1 MPPVAKERGEQPAW
15 LGAQR
20 GTRVRRRGSGYGEGR
35 RSNGPAGLAPRGEQG
50 SAVQQPLRST
60 GQQRNARHLAL
71 VPLAAFGAEQRGA
84 DHLGP
89 SGAGDV
95 SAHRIIGSSAARK
108 VSGSRPPPVRHSA
121 VTAIGRPS
129 APASSRQP
137 IASSQSS
144 GRLPPSASTNAQAP
158 GRPIGVTSV
167 SDTGQRSRK
176 GS

>member
-1 MPPVAKERGEQPAW
+1 MAPVAKQRGEQPAW
-15 LGAQR
+15 LGAKR
-20 GTRVRRRGSGYGEGR
+20 GARVRRRRRGYGER
-35 RSNGPAGLAPRGEQG
+35 RRTDRPAGLAPPDEQR

-60 GQQRNARHLAL
+60 GQQRKAGHLAL

-84 DHLGP
+84 DYLGP

-95 SAHRIIGSSAARK
+95 SAHRITSSSAARK

-129 APASSRQP
+129 APAMSRQP

-144 GRLPPSASTNAQAP
+144 GRLSPSASTNAQVP
-158 GRPIGVTSV
+158 DRPIGVTSV
-167 SDTGQRSRK
+167 SETGQRSRN